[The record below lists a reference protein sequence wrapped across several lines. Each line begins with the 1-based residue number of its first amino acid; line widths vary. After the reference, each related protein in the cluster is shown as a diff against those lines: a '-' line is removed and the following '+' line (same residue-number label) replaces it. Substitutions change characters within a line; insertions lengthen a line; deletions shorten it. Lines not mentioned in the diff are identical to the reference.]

1 MRFFALFF
9 LLAGFSACFSKKK
22 EEILLNGAGASFPYV
37 LYSKWI
43 FEYRKKE
50 KQVAVNYQ
58 SIGSGGGI
66 RQFLAGTLDFG
77 GTDVPVSKKNLKNHK
92 NSVLHV
98 PTALGAVAVTYH
110 LKSQENL
117 NFTGELLADIFLGK
131 IQFWNDPKIKAL
143 NKSAALPN
151 KKIILIYRADGS
163 GTTSFFTEFLS
174 LKSPDFLNKVGKG
187 KLVSW
192 PKGLGAKGNEG
203 VMGLL
208 SKMEGSLS
216 YIGLSYALSQ
226 SLPVAAIKNKDS
238 VFVKPSLESLQASA
252 LQGLKDNQSYMES
265 LIDKKGKKT
274 YPLSGYT
281 YLIFSQK
288 QPEKKGKA
296 LLAFLR
302 WALTEGQAFSKKL
315 HFTPLPDSVL
325 KASLKTLSS
334 VEFQKEAL

>member
-1 MRFFALFF
+1 M
-9 LLAGFSACFSKKK
+9 
-22 EEILLNGAGASFPYV
+22 LNGAGASFPYV

-77 GTDVPVSKKNLKNHK
+77 GTDVPVSKKALAKHK
-92 NSVLHV
+92 ESVLHV
-98 PTALGAVAVTYH
+98 PTALGAVAITYH
-110 LKSQENL
+110 LKSLKQESL
-117 NFTGELLADIFLGK
+117 NFTGEILAEIFLGQ
-131 IQFWNDPKIKAL
+131 IEFWDDPKIQAL
-143 NKSAALPN
+143 NPEIPLPH

-174 LKSPDFLNKVGKG
+174 LKSPAFLEQVGKG

-192 PKGLGAKGNEG
+192 PLGLGAKGNEG

-208 SKMEGSLS
+208 NKMEGSLS

-226 SLPVAAIKNKDS
+226 SLPVAAIKNQS
-238 VFVKPSLESLQASA
+238 QVFVKPNLSSLQAAA
-252 LQGLKDNQSYMES
+252 LQGLKDNKSYLES
-265 LIDKKGKKT
+265 LIDKKGKNS

-281 YLIFSQK
+281 YLIFSKKQK
-288 QPEKKGKA
+288 DKKGQA
-296 LLAFLR
+296 LMDFIR
-302 WALTEGQAFSKKL
+302 WVLTEGQAFSKSL
-315 HFTPLPDSVL
+315 YFIPLPDSIL
-325 KASLKTLSS
+325 KSALNQLSV
-334 VEFQKEAL
+334 VEIQAEIQKEAL